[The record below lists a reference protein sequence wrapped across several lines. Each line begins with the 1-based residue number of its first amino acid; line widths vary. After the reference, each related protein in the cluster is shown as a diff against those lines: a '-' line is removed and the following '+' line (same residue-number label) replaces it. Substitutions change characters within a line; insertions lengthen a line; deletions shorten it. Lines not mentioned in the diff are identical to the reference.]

1 MMSNRR
7 IPKYM
12 QLKNEL
18 LSWFETG
25 KLQPGQQVPSE
36 NEISEQFGISRQT
49 VRQTF
54 GELEKEGW
62 LERIQG
68 KGTFARN
75 PLRREGEQVKTIG
88 IITTY
93 ISDYI
98 FPHIVRG
105 AEAELRS
112 KGYRLLLSSTD
123 NNKEK
128 EMESLQ
134 LMTSQ
139 PLSGLIIEPTK
150 SAEGNPN
157 LSYFLSLQE
166 KGIPYLMINEKYRE
180 LECPCLKVDDELG
193 GYLAARHLLEKG
205 HTSIVGFFK
214 RDDLQGVNRL
224 KGFLAAHR
232 EFGISVSPQRVVTYT
247 TEEKDGV
254 PYTQAVQLLQQ
265 DEEGRPTAFVC
276 YNDQLAVVLME
287 AVQQCSL
294 RVPEDVSVVGF
305 DDSSLALA
313 SGTKLT
319 TLTHPKTE
327 MGELAARQLIGII
340 EQGLVV
346 EDTVFKPEIVERE
359 SVHNREQANQE
370 VELQS

>member
-1 MMSNRR
+1 MMNNRR
-7 IPKYM
+7 IPKYIV
-12 QLKNEL
+12 LKNEL
-18 LSWFETG
+18 LSWFESGRLQAG
-25 KLQPGQQVPSE
+25 KQVPSE
-36 NEISEQFGISRQT
+36 HEIADQFGVSRQT

-75 PLRREGEQVKTIG
+75 PERRESEQVKTIG

-123 NNKEK
+123 NNKDK
-128 EMESLQ
+128 EMDSLQ

-166 KGIPYLMINEKYRE
+166 KGIPFLMINEKYRE
-180 LECPCLKVDDELG
+180 LDCPCLKLDDELG
-193 GYLAARHLLEKG
+193 GYKAACHLIENG
-205 HTSIVGFFK
+205 HTAIAGF
-214 RDDLQGVNRL
+214 
-224 KGFLAAHR
+224 
-232 EFGISVSPQRVVTYT
+232 S
-247 TEEKDGV
+247 
-254 PYTQAVQLLQQ
+254 
-265 DEEGRPTAFVC
+265 
-276 YNDQLAVVLME
+276 
-287 AVQQCSL
+287 
-294 RVPEDVSVVGF
+294 
-305 DDSSLALA
+305 
-313 SGTKLT
+313 SGTIFR
-319 TLTHPKTE
+319 
-327 MGELAARQLIGII
+327 A
-340 EQGLVV
+340 
-346 EDTVFKPEIVERE
+346 
-359 SVHNREQANQE
+359 
-370 VELQS
+370 

>member
-1 MMSNRR
+1 MA
-7 IPKYM
+7 
-12 QLKNEL
+12 LKNEL
-18 LSWFETG
+18 LSWFEAGRLETG
-25 KLQPGQQVPSE
+25 KQVPSE
-36 NEISEQFGISRQT
+36 HEIAEQFGVSRQT
-49 VRQTF
+49 VRQAF

-75 PLRREGEQVKTIG
+75 PKRRESEKVKTIG

-128 EMESLQ
+128 EMESLR

-157 LSYFLSLQE
+157 LGYFLSLQE
-166 KGIPYLMINEKYRE
+166 RGIPYLMINEKYRE
-180 LECPCLKVDDELG
+180 LECPCLKVDDESG
-193 GYLAARHLLEKG
+193 GYMAAKHMLEKG
-205 HTSIVGFFK
+205 HTSIAGFFK

-224 KGFLAAHR
+224 KGFLRAHR
-232 EFGISVSPQRVVTYT
+232 EAGISPAPERVITYT
-247 TEEKDGV
+247 TEQKADL
-254 PYTQAVQLLQQ
+254 PLKRAVEMLRLPA
-265 DEEGRPTAFVC
+265 EVGR
-276 YNDQLAVVLME
+276 
-287 AVQQCSL
+287 
-294 RVPEDVSVVGF
+294 
-305 DDSSLALA
+305 
-313 SGTKLT
+313 
-319 TLTHPKTE
+319 
-327 MGELAARQLIGII
+327 RQWWAIMTSWL
-340 EQGLVV
+340 
-346 EDTVFKPEIVERE
+346 FF
-359 SVHNREQANQE
+359 
-370 VELQS
+370 

>member
-1 MMSNRR
+1 MTNRQ

-12 QLKNEL
+12 KLKKEL
-18 LSWFETG
+18 LSWFEAG
-25 KLQPGQQVPSE
+25 KLQYGEQVPSE
-36 NEISEQFGISRQT
+36 NEIAEQFGVSRQT

-75 PLRREGEQVKTIG
+75 PERREGEQAKTIG

-123 NNKEK
+123 NNKDK

-134 LMTSQ
+134 LMTSE

-157 LSYFLSLQE
+157 LAYFLELQE
-166 KGIPYLMINEKYRE
+166 KGIPFLMINEKYRE
-180 LECPCLKVDDELG
+180 LECACLKVDDEAG
-193 GYLAARHLLEKG
+193 GYKAVQYLLEQG
-205 HTSIVGFFK
+205 HTRIAGFFK

-224 KGFLAAHR
+224 KGFLAAHKAA
-232 EFGISVSPQRVVTYT
+232 GINVSPKQVVTYT
-247 TEEKDGV
+247 TEEKNDL
-254 PYTQAVQLLQQ
+254 PYRKALQLL
-265 DEEGRPTAFVC
+265 EEGEKRPTAFVC
-276 YNDQLAVVLME
+276 YNDELAVQLME
-287 AVQQCSL
+287 AVAATGLQ
-294 RVPEDVSVVGF
+294 VPEDVSVIGF
-305 DDSSLALA
+305 DDSSLAIA

-319 TLTHPKTE
+319 TLTHPKTV
-327 MGELAARQLIGII
+327 MGQAAASQLIAMI
-340 EQGLVV
+340 EQGRMAQETIYEPELVV
-346 EDTVFKPEIVERE
+346 RD
-359 SVHNREQANQE
+359 SVAKRN
-370 VELQS
+370 

>member
-1 MMSNRR
+1 MNDRK
-7 IPKYM
+7 IPKYL

-18 LSWFETG
+18 LSWLQSG
-25 KLQPGQQVPSE
+25 KLRPGQQFPSE
-36 NEISEQFGISRQT
+36 NEIAEQFGLSRQT

-54 GELEKEGW
+54 GELEKAGW

-68 KGTFARN
+68 KGTFAKS
-75 PLRREGEQVKTIG
+75 PERRDGEAVKTIG

-123 NNKEK
+123 NTKEK

-157 LSYFLSLQE
+157 LGYFLDLQE

-180 LECPCLKVDDELG
+180 LECPCLKVDDEAG
-193 GYLAARHLLEKG
+193 GRKAANFLLENG
-205 HTSIVGFFK
+205 HRSIAGFFK
-214 RDDLQGVNRL
+214 RDDLQGVSRL

-232 EFGISVSPQRVVTYT
+232 EFGIAVSPQHVVTYT
-247 TEEKDGV
+247 TEQKGD
-254 PYTQAVQLLQQ
+254 YTYRRATELLQGTPEQ
-265 DEEGRPTAFVC
+265 RPTAFVC
-276 YNDQLAVVLME
+276 YNDELAVMLMD
-287 AVQQCSL
+287 AAAACGL
-294 RVPEDVSVVGF
+294 RVPEDISVIGF
-305 DDSSLALA
+305 DDSSLAAA

-319 TLTHPKTE
+319 TLTHPKTA
-327 MGELAARQLIGII
+327 MGELAARQLIGMI
-340 EQGLVV
+340 EQGEVHG
-346 EDTVFKPEIVERE
+346 DTVFEPELIERD
-359 SVHNREQANQE
+359 SVRK
-370 VELQS
+370 LS

>member
-1 MMSNRR
+1 MNNRR

-12 QLKNEL
+12 ILKNEL
-18 LSWFETG
+18 LSWFESGRLEPG
-25 KLQPGQQVPSE
+25 KQVPSE
-36 NEISEQFGISRQT
+36 HEIADQFGVSRQT

-68 KGTFARN
+68 KGTFAKN
-75 PLRREGEQVKTIG
+75 PKRHGSEQVKTIG

-112 KGYRLLLSSTD
+112 KGYRLLLASTD

-166 KGIPYLMINEKYRE
+166 KGIPFLMINEKYQE
-180 LECPCLKVDDELG
+180 LECPCLKVDDEAG
-193 GYLAARHLLEKG
+193 GYKAARHLIEKG
-205 HTSIVGFFK
+205 HTRIAGFFK

-224 KGFLAAHR
+224 KGFLRAHR
-232 EFGISVSPQRVVTYT
+232 EFGIPVSPERVITYT
-247 TEEKDGV
+247 TEQRNV
-254 PYTQAVQLLQQ
+254 FPYEMAVQLLSRPHDQ
-265 DEEGRPTAFVC
+265 RPTGLVC
-276 YNDQLAVVLME
+276 YNDELAVALIE
-287 AVQQCSL
+287 AAGRCGLHIPS
-294 RVPEDVSVVGF
+294 DVSVIGF
-305 DDSSLALA
+305 DDSALALA
-313 SGTKLT
+313 AGAKLT

-327 MGELAARQLIGII
+327 MGVMAASQLISMI
-340 EQGLVV
+340 EDAAVI
-346 EDTVFKPEIVERE
+346 EDTIFQPQLVERE
-359 SVHNREQANQE
+359 SVMKPAGQILN
-370 VELQS
+370 S

>member
-1 MMSNRR
+1 MSRR

-12 QLKNEL
+12 ALKNEL
-18 LSWFETG
+18 LSWFEAGRLETG
-25 KLQPGQQVPSE
+25 KQVPSE
-36 NEISEQFGISRQT
+36 HEIAEQFGVSRQT
-49 VRQTF
+49 VRQAF

-75 PLRREGEQVKTIG
+75 PKRWESEKVKTIG

-128 EMESLQ
+128 EMESLR

-157 LSYFLSLQE
+157 LGYFLSLQE
-166 KGIPYLMINEKYRE
+166 RGIPYLMINEKYRE
-180 LECPCLKVDDELG
+180 LECPCLKVDDESG
-193 GYLAARHLLEKG
+193 GYMAAKHMLEKG
-205 HTSIVGFFK
+205 HTSIAGFFK

-224 KGFLAAHR
+224 KGFLRAHR
-232 EFGISVSPQRVVTYT
+232 EAGISPAPERVITYT
-247 TEEKDGV
+247 TEQKADL
-254 PYTQAVQLLQQ
+254 PLKRAVEMLRLPA
-265 DEEGRPTAFVC
+265 EGRPTAMVG
-276 YNDQLAVVLME
+276 YNDELAVLLMQ
-287 AVQQCSL
+287 AASRCGL
-294 RVPEDVSVVGF
+294 RIPEDVSIVGF
-305 DDSSLALA
+305 DDSSLA
-313 SGTKLT
+313 SGLKLT
-319 TLTHPKTE
+319 TLTHPKTQ
-327 MGELAARQLIGII
+327 MGEMAARQLIQMI
-340 EQGLVV
+340 EQGGVF
-346 EDTVFKPEIVERE
+346 EDTVYLPELVERE
-359 SVHNREQANQE
+359 SVARR
-370 VELQS
+370 

>member
-1 MMSNRR
+1 MNDKR
-7 IPKYM
+7 IPKYL
-12 QLKNEL
+12 QLKREL
-18 LSWFETG
+18 LSWLESG
-25 KLQPGQQVPSE
+25 KLQPGNQFPSE
-36 NEISEQFGISRQT
+36 NEIAEQFSLSRQT

-54 GELEKEGW
+54 GELEKDGW

-75 PLRREGEQVKTIG
+75 PERREGEAVKTIG

-112 KGYRLLLSSTD
+112 RGYRLLLSSTD
-123 NNKEK
+123 NTKEK
-128 EMESLQ
+128 EMDSLQ

-157 LSYFLSLQE
+157 LGYFLDLQE

-180 LECPCLKVDDELG
+180 LECPCLKVDDEAG
-193 GYLAARHLLEKG
+193 GRKAARYLLEKG
-205 HTSIVGFFK
+205 HRQVAGFFK

-224 KGFLAAHR
+224 KGFLSAHR
-232 EFGISVSPQRVVTYT
+232 EYGISVSPQHVVTYT
-247 TEEKDGV
+247 TEQKADFTYMRTIE
-254 PYTQAVQLLQQ
+254 LLQGPPEQ
-265 DEEGRPTAFVC
+265 RPTAFVC
-276 YNDQLAVVLME
+276 YNDELAVILMD
-287 AVQQCSL
+287 AAAACGL
-294 RVPEDVSVVGF
+294 RVPEDLSVIGF
-305 DDSSLALA
+305 DDSSLAAA

-319 TLTHPKTE
+319 TLTHPKTV
-327 MGELAARQLIGII
+327 MGELAARQLIGMI
-340 EQGLVV
+340 EQGDRY
-346 EDTVFKPEIVERE
+346 EDTVFEPELIVRD
-359 SVHNREQANQE
+359 SVRK
-370 VELQS
+370 LSGI

>member
-1 MMSNRR
+1 MNNRR

-12 QLKNEL
+12 QLKHEL
-18 LSWFETG
+18 LSWFESG
-25 KLQPGQQVPSE
+25 KLQRGQQVPSE
-36 NEISEQFGISRQT
+36 NEIAEQFGMSRQT

-68 KGTFARN
+68 KGTFARS
-75 PLRREGEQVKTIG
+75 PERRESEQVKTIG

-112 KGYRLLLSSTD
+112 QGYRLLLSSTD

-157 LSYFLSLQE
+157 LAYFLELQE

-180 LECPCLKVDDELG
+180 LECACLKVDDEAG
-193 GYLAARHLLEKG
+193 GYKAANYLLERG
-205 HTSIVGFFK
+205 HTQIAGFFK

-224 KGFLAAHR
+224 KGFLGAHKAA
-232 EFGISVSPQRVVTYT
+232 GISASPKRVVTYT
-247 TEEKDGV
+247 TEQKNDL
-254 PYTQAVQLLQQ
+254 PYQMTLQMLA
-265 DEEGRPTAFVC
+265 EGEGRPTAFVC
-276 YNDQLAVVLME
+276 YNDELAVILME
-287 AVQQCSL
+287 AVSASGL
-294 RVPEDVSVVGF
+294 RVPEDVSVIGF
-305 DDSSLALA
+305 DDSSLAAA

-319 TLTHPKTE
+319 TLTHPKTV
-327 MGELAARQLIGII
+327 MGQAAASRLIAMIERGEGAEDVVYEPELIERDSVTARADG
-340 EQGLVV
+340 
-346 EDTVFKPEIVERE
+346 
-359 SVHNREQANQE
+359 
-370 VELQS
+370 

>member
-1 MMSNRR
+1 MMNNRR
-7 IPKYM
+7 IPKYIV
-12 QLKNEL
+12 LKNEL
-18 LSWFETG
+18 LSWFESGRLQAG
-25 KLQPGQQVPSE
+25 KQVPSE
-36 NEISEQFGISRQT
+36 HEIADQFGVSRQT

-75 PLRREGEQVKTIG
+75 PDRRESEQVKTIG

-157 LSYFLSLQE
+157 LTYFLSLQE
-166 KGIPYLMINEKYRE
+166 KGIPFLMINEKYRE
-180 LECPCLKVDDELG
+180 LECPCLKLDDELG
-193 GYLAARHLLEKG
+193 GYKATRHLIENG
-205 HTSIVGFFK
+205 HQAIAGFFK

-224 KGFLAAHR
+224 KGFLRAHR
-232 EFGISVSPQRVVTYT
+232 EAGIPVSPERVITYT
-247 TEEKDGV
+247 TEQKGSLPHD
-254 PYTQAVQLLQQ
+254 QAIQLLKQP
-265 DEEGRPTAFVC
+265 EEQRPTGFVC
-276 YNDQLAVVLME
+276 YNDELAVFLAE
-287 AVQQCSL
+287 AVGQCGL
-294 RVPEDVSVVGF
+294 HIPQDVSMVGF
-305 DDSSLALA
+305 DDSTLAVA
-313 SGTKLT
+313 SGVKLT
-319 TLTHPKTE
+319 TMTHPKTE
-327 MGELAARQLIGII
+327 MGIMAARQLISMI
-340 EQGLVV
+340 EFHTVI
-346 EDTVFKPEIVERE
+346 EDTVFQPELVERE
-359 SVHNREQANQE
+359 SVKKR
-370 VELQS
+370 

>member
-1 MMSNRR
+1 MNNRK
-7 IPKYM
+7 IPKYL

-18 LSWFETG
+18 LTWFESGRLEAG
-25 KLQPGQQVPSE
+25 KQVPSE
-36 NEISEQFGISRQT
+36 NEIAEQFGLSRQT

-54 GELEKEGW
+54 GELEKDGW

-75 PLRREGEQVKTIG
+75 PQRRESEQVKTIG

-112 KGYRLLLSSTD
+112 RGYRLLLSSTD

-157 LSYFLSLQE
+157 LGYFLSLQE
-166 KGIPYLMINEKYRE
+166 KGIPFLMINEKYSE
-180 LECPCLKVDDELG
+180 IECPCLKVDDELG
-193 GYLAARHLLEKG
+193 GYKAARYLLQNG
-205 HTSIVGFFK
+205 HSVIAGFFK

-224 KGFLAAHR
+224 KGFLRAHR
-232 EFGISVSPQRVVTYT
+232 EFGISVSPERVVTYT
-247 TEEKDGV
+247 TEQKKEL
-254 PYTQAVQLLQQ
+254 PYEHAMQLLSGKHG
-265 DEEGRPTAFVC
+265 ERPTAFVC
-276 YNDQLAVVLME
+276 YNDELAVALTE
-287 AVQQCSL
+287 AVSQCGL
-294 RVPEDVSVVGF
+294 QVPEDVSLIGF
-305 DDSSLALA
+305 DDSSLAVA
-313 SGTKLT
+313 SGAKLT
-319 TLTHPKTE
+319 TLTHPKMV
-327 MGELAARQLIGII
+327 MGEMAARQLMGMI
-340 EQGLVV
+340 EKG
-346 EDTVFKPEIVERE
+346 EEYEETRFEPELVERD
-359 SVHNREQANQE
+359 SVMNKC
-370 VELQS
+370 

>member
-1 MMSNRR
+1 MNNRR

-18 LSWFETG
+18 LSWLQSG
-25 KLQPGQQVPSE
+25 RLQPGKQFPSE
-36 NEISEQFGISRQT
+36 NEIAEQFSLSRQT

-75 PLRREGEQVKTIG
+75 PLRRDGEQVKTIG

-105 AEAELRS
+105 AEAELRNQ
-112 KGYRLLLSSTD
+112 GYRLLLSSTD

-157 LSYFLSLQE
+157 LGYFLELQE

-180 LECPCLKVDDELG
+180 LECPCLKVDDEMG
-193 GYLAARHLLEKG
+193 GYKAARYLLENG
-205 HTSIVGFFK
+205 HRSIAGFFK

-224 KGFLAAHR
+224 KGFLTAHR
-232 EFGISVSPQRVVTYT
+232 EFGVTVSPQRVVTYT
-247 TEEKDGV
+247 TEQKSDLPIQIAKELLSVGV
-254 PYTQAVQLLQQ
+254 
-265 DEEGRPTAFVC
+265 EERPTAFVC
-276 YNDQLAVVLME
+276 YNDELAMNLME
-287 AVQQCSL
+287 VATQSGL
-294 RVPEDVSVVGF
+294 SIPEDVSFVGF
-305 DDSSLALA
+305 DDSSLAVA

-327 MGELAARQLIGII
+327 MGVLAAKQLIEMIQ
-340 EQGLVV
+340 QGAVLG
-346 EDTVFKPEIVERE
+346 DTVFQPELIQRE
-359 SVHNREQANQE
+359 SVFTRKI
-370 VELQS
+370 